1 MDKVGVKRDVTTLKN
16 KIRKFTNRNKNLIL
30 TCSLVVNIIVIV
42 VASILLSD
50 TRYTFTTGYIDAED
64 TIVTEDGN
72 VWVTDISYLSSNTVF
87 VGDKVNI
94 TFNNMGTDSIE
105 DDEVVCIS
113 NFEN

>member
-1 MDKVGVKRDVTTLKN
+1 MDRIGIKRDVTTLKN
-16 KIRKFTNRNKNLIL
+16 QVSKFTNRNKNLIL

-72 VWVTDISYLSSNTVF
+72 VWVTDVSYLSSNTVF
-87 VGDKVNI
+87 VGDKVKV
-94 TFNNMGTDSIE
+94 TFNNKGTDTLE

>member
-1 MDKVGVKRDVTTLKN
+1 MDRIGIKRDVTTLKN
-16 KIRKFTNRNKNLIL
+16 HVSKFTNRNKNLIL
-30 TCSLVVNIIVIV
+30 TCLLVFFIVSTIT
-42 VASILLSD
+42 AGTLLSD

-64 TIVTEDGN
+64 IIVTEDGN

-94 TFNNMGTDSIE
+94 TFNNMGTDTIE

>member
-16 KIRKFTNRNKNLIL
+16 HVSKFTNRNKNLIL

-64 TIVTEDGN
+64 KVITEDGN
-72 VWVTDISYLSSNTVF
+72 VWVTDVSYLSSNTVF